1 MNIRK
6 ILLCGAAALLTTTV
20 AQAADAVVEE
30 VAIVDVAPEWNWSGA
45 YIGLHGGY
53 GWAEGDSSYNNPPPF
68 ECGSDP
74 WFGYGCAVDLDPK
87 GAFGGIQGGYQYQFS
102 NNIVLG
108 IEGDWSYAS
117 MKDDGVGD
125 FRIFGDPTY
134 THVDM
139 EIKQLA
145 TVQAR
150 LGYAMGRWLPF
161 ATVGWG
167 WAEVERSAY
176 NPDTLPTPTNEK
188 QWHDGWTAGVGAE
201 YAIDDKWSVKGEYR
215 YFDGGDKDYSLGF
228 ADGTNVDLKVHTLR
242 FGVNYSF
249 Y

>member
-1 MNIRK
+1 MIIRK
-6 ILLCGAAALLTTTV
+6 ILLCGAAALLTTAA

-30 VAIVDVAPEWNWSGA
+30 IPVVEVAPEWNWSGA

-53 GWAEGDSSYNNPPPF
+53 GWGQTDAEFNEPPRGD
-68 ECGSDP
+68 CGPD
-74 WFGYGCAVDLDPK
+74 WWYGCAVQLDPK

-117 MKDDGVGD
+117 MHEGGESA
-125 FRIFGDPTY
+125 FQWFGNDSY
-134 THVDM
+134 THVDL
-139 EIKQLA
+139 EIKQMA
-145 TVQAR
+145 SVQAR
-150 LGYAMGRWLPF
+150 LGYAVGRWLPF

-176 NPDTLPTPTNEK
+176 NPDTIPDPTSEK
-188 QWHDGWTAGVGAE
+188 NWHDGWTAGAGVE

-215 YFDGGDKDYSLGF
+215 YFDGGDKDYSLNF
-228 ADGTNVDLKVHTLR
+228 ANGTNVDLDIHTVR

-249 Y
+249 W